1 MIVANNIIFLFLEN
15 VTTSIH
21 LPMKRVGALTTEED
35 RTIATTLS
43 VIAEPTTII
52 TTETIT
58 ITTTTITITTAIIT
72 TVTAFTTAITMAI
85 TTSSTIDERI

>member
-15 VTTSIH
+15 VTTSTH

-43 VIAEPTTII
+43 VIAEPTTIT
-52 TTETIT
+52 TTE
-58 ITTTTITITTAIIT
+58 TITITTAIIT

>member
-15 VTTSIH
+15 VTTSTH

-43 VIAEPTTII
+43 VIAEPTTTI

-58 ITTTTITITTAIIT
+58 ITTITITTAIIT